1 MENEKILAMAI
12 LAIVDTTNNSKYFYS
27 FKELEILKNYNKK
40 IELAKYNEDGDL
52 IEDEKETIIDERLQ
66 KIILLQEEKNKQD
79 YNKLKIEA
87 EDILKNNSDKINIIK
102 NILNNVL

>member
-1 MENEKILAMAI
+1 
-12 LAIVDTTNNSKYFYS
+12 
-27 FKELEILKNYNKK
+27 LKNYNKK